1 MSLPIL
7 YSFRRCPF
15 AMRARMGLWA
25 AGVDV
30 ELREVVLRDKPA
42 SMLEA
47 SPKGTVPVLILEDG
61 TVIDESLD
69 IMLWAL
75 EHSDPEGWQ
84 DVERDAQLALISDCQ
99 ENFKPHL
106 DRYKYTSRYDGA
118 NKEVEAA
125 KALEWLSG
133 LSARL
138 STSSWLYADR
148 VQIADIAIFPF
159 VRQFAHADTE
169 FFATRTAPE
178 LQDWLERA
186 KALPVFK
193 STFKKFKQWQ
203 PGDPEIA
210 FGPQA

>member
-15 AMRARMGLWA
+15 AIRARMGLWS

-47 SPKGTVPVLILEDG
+47 SPKGTVPVLILDDG
-61 TVIDESLD
+61 SVIDESLD

-75 EHSDPEGWQ
+75 GRNDPEGWL
-84 DVERDAQLALISDCQ
+84 DIEPDAQTALIHDCQ
-99 ENFKPHL
+99 NRFKPHL
-106 DRYKYTSRYDGA
+106 DRYKYTARYDDA
-118 NKEVEAA
+118 NKEAEAA
-125 KALEWLSG
+125 KALEWLTE
-133 LSARL
+133 LSERL
-138 STSSWLYADR
+138 EGHDWLFANR
-148 VQIADIAIFPF
+148 IQLADIAIFPF

-169 FFATRTAPE
+169 FFSEETSEA

-193 STFKKFKQWQ
+193 STFKKFKQWH
-203 PGDPEIA
+203 PGDEEFV
-210 FGPQA
+210 FGPGA